1 MFPVMFKIAWLNVE
15 KLDNMNK
22 LKKKKKKERKIRKWE
37 NSLLTATPQ
46 R

>member
-22 LKKKKKKERKIRKWE
+22 LKKKKERKE
-37 NSLLTATPQ
+37 N
-46 R
+46 

>member
-22 LKKKKKKERKIRKWE
+22 LKKKKGKKGKLESEKTH
-37 NSLLTATPQ
+37 S
-46 R
+46 